1 MRTQGN
7 RHDSAEKR
15 IGIWS
20 TFRQAPLAA
29 KTVLGGVFISRLAG
43 FLNIFLVLYL
53 LSKGYSDSKAVV
65 GLGAYGVGG
74 VVGSLAG
81 GSLSTRLGSR
91 ATTVISLAGA
101 SLVLVSVLY
110 LPSYG
115 LILGAVALAGL
126 AAQVFRPASSA
137 LLSLL
142 TPGDRQVMVFGIY
155 RFGLNLGAAAAPLLG
170 YGLYHLG
177 GRSYTL
183 LFWGEALAAVVYAT
197 LAWITLPSRAAERAV
212 HEQAAAGEITRAEKP
227 VDTKPADAGYRAV
240 LRDRRYS
247 LYLLAILIH
256 SMVYVQYLST
266 LPLDIH
272 NSRVSVFWYTLAVA
286 LNGLVV
292 IALELP
298 MTRLTQSWPAR
309 IPIAVAMLALGIGV
323 ACYGLPLG
331 PAVILGGTLI
341 WSLGEII
348 GGPAMFAHPAI
359 AAPAALKSR
368 YLAGFQFTFGL
379 GTAIGPMLGG
389 LLFTTLGHRVW
400 PILAAC
406 SAVAATCAFRS
417 VTPAGQPSGAPRRL
431 SRWPRSRQP
440 SGQETVP
447 RA

>member
-1 MRTQGN
+1 MN
-7 RHDSAEKR
+7 RNKPAGQR

-29 KTVLGGVFISRLAG
+29 RTVLGGVFISRLAG

-53 LSKGYSDSKAVV
+53 VSRGYSNSKAVV
-65 GLGAYGVGG
+65 ALGAYGAGAVF
-74 VVGSLAG
+74 GSLAG
-81 GSLSTRLGSR
+81 GGLSTRLGSR
-91 ATTVISLAGA
+91 TTTVVSLAGA

-142 TPGDRQVMVFGIY
+142 TPDDRQVMVFAIY
-155 RFGLNLGAAAAPLLG
+155 RFGLNLGAMAAPLLG

-177 GRSYTL
+177 GQSYTL
-183 LFWGEALAAVVYAT
+183 LFWGEALAALVYAT
-197 LAWITLPSRAAERAV
+197 LAWITLPSRAAEHAA
-212 HEQAAAGEITRAEKP
+212 HEQALPDSQASAASAADGAQAAGSAG
-227 VDTKPADAGYRAV
+227 KPAKSVGGGYRAV

-256 SMVYVQYLST
+256 STVYVQYIST

-272 NSRVSVFWYTLAVA
+272 TAGISVLWYTLAVA

-292 IALELP
+292 ITLELP
-298 MTRLTQSWPAR
+298 LTRLTQSWPAR
-309 IPIAVAMLALGIGV
+309 VPITTAVLALGIGV
-323 ACYGLPLG
+323 ACYGLPLSA
-331 PAVILGGTLI
+331 AVILGGTLI

-368 YLAGFQFTFGL
+368 YLAGFQFMFGL
-379 GTAIGPMLGG
+379 GTAIGPILGG
-389 LLFTTLGHRVW
+389 WLFTTIGHRVW
-400 PILAAC
+400 PILAAG
-406 SAVAATCAFRS
+406 SGVAALCAFLAVRPTRS
-417 VTPAGQPSGAPRRL
+417 DGQRSASSSPMPADAAPS
-431 SRWPRSRQP
+431 
-440 SGQETVP
+440 
-447 RA
+447 

>member
-1 MRTQGN
+1 MN
-7 RHDSAEKR
+7 RNKPAGQR

-29 KTVLGGVFISRLAG
+29 RTVLGGVFISRLAG

-53 LSKGYSDSKAVV
+53 VSKGYSNSKAVV
-65 GLGAYGVGG
+65 ALGAYGAGAVF
-74 VVGSLAG
+74 GSLAG

-91 ATTVISLAGA
+91 TTTVVSLAGA

-142 TPGDRQVMVFGIY
+142 TPDDRQVMVFAIY
-155 RFGLNLGAAAAPLLG
+155 RFGLNLGAMAAPLLG

-177 GRSYTL
+177 GQSYTL
-183 LFWGEALAAVVYAT
+183 LFWGEAIAALVYAT
-197 LAWITLPSRAAERAV
+197 LAWITLPSRAAEHAA
-212 HEQAAAGEITRAEKP
+212 HEQGVPDSQASAASAADGAQTAGPAG
-227 VDTKPADAGYRAV
+227 KPARSADGGYRAV

-256 SMVYVQYLST
+256 STVYVQYIST

-272 NSRVSVFWYTLAVA
+272 TAGVSVLWYTLAVA

-292 IALELP
+292 IVLELP
-298 MTRLTQSWPAR
+298 LTRLTQSWPAR
-309 IPIAVAMLALGIGV
+309 VPITTAVLALGIGV
-323 ACYGLPLG
+323 ACYGLPLSA
-331 PAVILGGTLI
+331 AVILGGTLI

-348 GGPAMFAHPAI
+348 GGPAMFAHAAI

-368 YLAGFQFTFGL
+368 YLAGFQFMFGL
-379 GTAIGPMLGG
+379 GTAIGPILGG
-389 LLFTTLGHRVW
+389 WLFTTIGHRVW
-400 PILAAC
+400 PILAAG
-406 SAVAATCAFRS
+406 SGVAALCAFLAVRPTPSDGQRS
-417 VTPAGQPSGAPRRL
+417 ALSSSMPADAAPS
-431 SRWPRSRQP
+431 
-440 SGQETVP
+440 
-447 RA
+447 